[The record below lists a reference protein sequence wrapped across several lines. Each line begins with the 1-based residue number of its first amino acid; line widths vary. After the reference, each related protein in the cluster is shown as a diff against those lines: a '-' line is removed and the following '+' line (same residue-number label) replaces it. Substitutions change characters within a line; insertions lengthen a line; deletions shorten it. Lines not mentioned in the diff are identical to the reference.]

1 MAEVPLPIP
10 TQAPVP
16 STDIRNAVFAGAKL
30 DEEVTGAGEFYIDRL
45 GVKHLTNAGRNNQF
59 NAAQQDRTNQFQQ
72 FLATSG
78 YVFLGDYVDGPFQ
91 FSARNQY
98 IRYNDQYYRLNATTD
113 VGFTTTGTD
122 ATSFANDV
130 AHFVLMDGDTLRQNL
145 FSRDGQLL
153 IGAPS
158 TIEDLRLIAPI
169 FSARIQTKG
178 AFSAYDM
185 GHGDWIY
192 DTSDMSSFVTQ
203 YPRLFIAPNI
213 DPTGSSGAWKLNLGN
228 DIPTRSYGVGLTSD
242 PNINAEILNQTFK
255 YNNGKRWVVLPPFSI
270 WLSYVE
276 VRGTDPKVKG
286 TPGATAGVNGGNG
299 TAIITRDSFSTAD
312 VFKVTSSSDSS
323 SNRVTG
329 CNVKDIKIVSYDFFN
344 TPGYDTFSTR
354 TNRRAFSF
362 NYCGAQLEISGLV
375 AIGFKQGMYCNEL
388 WDGSLSNIRLM
399 YCSDSAGA
407 GVTPAC
413 YIGSA
418 GTDNSNNLSL
428 NHLHIEFSPYAL
440 NLGFVEHCRF
450 KDIKCESW
458 RKLDAT
464 NNVVRIEASATKNV
478 FDGALFSTQNSTLT
492 HFMYNAGQFITFND
506 PNFAAGESAAC
517 PYAGVKWYFGAA
529 PTNSR
534 CVFKDAHFNRCNPGD
549 GTNADGY
556 PIVLGNYT
564 KFSGTIRA
572 STTYQTSSGSI
583 TNTKSGLLAVG
594 TSCLVDALHIIV
606 GATEKTS
613 GPVIY
618 FKGSGSVIEDVTQTA
633 NDLIYSLAAGNADNE
648 IRSYGSPFLRTSN
661 SVINAYGKNT
671 IILTSVTAVTQILGL
686 TGQEVTIWSDV
697 TGSSLVNNSSLLVT
711 DTGANISMASGKP
724 FKFALQSGTKSRQI
738 V

>member
-1 MAEVPLPIP
+1 MRLLYRATCTMAEVPLPTP
-10 TQAPVP
+10 TQVPVP

-30 DEEVTGAGEFYIDRL
+30 DEEVTGTGDFYIDRL
-45 GVKHLTNAGRNNQF
+45 GVKRLTNTGRN
-59 NAAQQDRTNQFQQ
+59 NQFQQ
-72 FLATSG
+72 FLLSSG
-78 YVFLGDYVDGPFQ
+78 YVFLGDYEDGPFQ
-91 FSARNQY
+91 FNARNQY
-98 IRYNDQYYRLNATTD
+98 IRYNNQYYRLNSTTD
-113 VGFTTTGTD
+113 VGFTTTGID
-122 ATSFANDV
+122 ASSFANDIL
-130 AHFVLMDGDTLRQNL
+130 HFVLMDGDTLRQHL
-145 FSRDGQLL
+145 MASDGQLL
-153 IGAPS
+153 IGAPD
-158 TIEDLRLIAPI
+158 TIESLRNIAPLV
-169 FSARIQTKG
+169 SARIQTKG
-178 AFSAYDM
+178 AFAAYDM

-192 DTSDMSSFVTQ
+192 DTSDMSAFVTQ

-213 DPTGSSGAWKLNLGN
+213 DLTGASGAWRLNLGN

-242 PNINAEILNQTFK
+242 PNINSEILNQVFK

-270 WLSYVE
+270 WLSSVE
-276 VRGTDPKVKG
+276 IRGTDPKVKG
-286 TPGATAGVNGGNG
+286 TPGATAGINGGNG
-299 TAIITRDSFSTAD
+299 TAIITRDSFSSAD

-329 CNVKDIKIVSYDFFN
+329 CFVKDIKIVSYDFFN

-362 NYCGAQLEISGLV
+362 NYCGAQLDISGLV

-407 GVTPAC
+407 GITPAF
-413 YIGSA
+413 YMGSA
-418 GTDNSNNLSL
+418 GTDNSNNISV
-428 NHLHIEFSPYAL
+428 NHLHIEFSPYAM

-450 KDIKCESW
+450 KDLKCESW
-458 RKLDAT
+458 RNLDAT

-506 PNFAAGESAAC
+506 PNFAAGESSLY
-517 PYAGVKWYFGAA
+517 PYTGVKWYYGAA

-549 GTNADGY
+549 GTNADDY
-556 PIVLGNYT
+556 PIVLGNYS
-564 KFSGTIRA
+564 KFSGTIRT
-572 STTYQTSSGSI
+572 STTYQTSSGSV
-583 TNTKSGLLAVG
+583 TNTRSGLVALG
-594 TSCLVDALHIIV
+594 TSCMVDALHLIV
-606 GATEKTS
+606 GTTEKTS

-618 FKGSGSVIEDVTQTA
+618 FKGTGSVVDDVSQTA
-633 NDLIYSLAAGNADNE
+633 NDAIYSLATGNADNE

-661 SVINAYGKNT
+661 SVISAYGKNT
-671 IILTSVTAVTQILGL
+671 IILTAATAVTQILGL
-686 TGQEVTIWSDV
+686 TGQKITIWSDV
-697 TGSSLVNNSSLLVT
+697 SGSSLTNNASLVT
-711 DTGANISMASGKP
+711 DSGANISMTTGKP
-724 FKFALQSGTKSRQI
+724 FEFVLQSGAKCRQI